1 MEITPYLSLLL
12 FQHDCVI
19 VPGLGGFIASYKKTE
34 FNPQGTYINP
44 ARKTIAFN
52 QNLNNNDGLLAHHI
66 AQKASVG
73 FNTALDKINAWV
85 SGLHSKLQQ
94 GETITIEGIGTLKLN
109 EEKRIVFSP
118 NADAN
123 FLPETYGLGK
133 LSLGTTVSK
142 PIPATSQP
150 VKSEESTPP
159 KTVTTTENSKQ
170 LQAAPT
176 IPPPRQ
182 KRKTSVLRKIFVA
195 FIILIVISALAILQ
209 DFFYHAKISTGSII
223 PLNGKNTSRSS
234 YDTETV
240 QPQTA
245 EVQKASPLPSESS
258 EKNTDAQPRVDTI
271 TPKTSKTDSVYYII
285 AGAFK
290 SESNAQGLVNALEQ
304 KGYEPKIINL
314 HGSSLYRVGYK
325 QYNSRNEAETH
336 LDAVRSQENNSA
348 AWVLAVKQ

>member
-19 VPGLGGFIASYKKTE
+19 VPGLGGFVASYKKTE
-34 FNPQGTYINP
+34 FNTQGAYINP

-52 QNLNNNDGLLAHHI
+52 QNLNTNDGLLAHHI

-73 FNTALDKINAWV
+73 FNSALDKINAWV

-94 GETITIEGIGTLKLN
+94 GETITIDGIGSLKLN

-118 NADAN
+118 IADAN

-150 VKSEESTPP
+150 VKSEEPAP
-159 KTVTTTENSKQ
+159 LKTAVTEKNKQ
-170 LQAAPT
+170 PHPAPT
-176 IPPPRQ
+176 IPPTRQ
-182 KRKTSVLRKIFVA
+182 KRKPSVLRRIFVV

-209 DFFYHAKISTGSII
+209 DFMYHAKISTGSIL
-223 PLNGKNTSRSS
+223 PPNGLGTSNSS
-234 YDTETV
+234 GGTETTQV
-240 QPQTA
+240 QTYEVA
-245 EVQKASPLPSESS
+245 ESTPLQSESS

-271 TPKTSKTDSVYYII
+271 TPKISETDSVYYII

-290 SESNAQGLVNALEQ
+290 SESNAQGLVDALEQ

-314 HGSSLYRVGYK
+314 QGSSLYRVGYK
-325 QYNSRNEAETH
+325 QYISRNEAETH

>member
-34 FNPQGTYINP
+34 FNGQGTYINP

-133 LSLGTTVSK
+133 LSLGTTVAK
-142 PIPATSQP
+142 PIPATSQS
-150 VKSEESTPP
+150 VKSEEPAP
-159 KTVTTTENSKQ
+159 SKAIVSEKNKQ
-170 LQAAPT
+170 TQPAPT

-234 YDTETV
+234 YDTETG
-240 QPQTA
+240 QSQTA
-245 EVQKASPLPSESS
+245 EVQKANPLHAESS

-325 QYNSRNEAETH
+325 QYISRNEAETH

>member
-1 MEITPYLSLLL
+1 MEISPNLSLLL
-12 FQHDCVI
+12 FQHDCLI
-19 VPGLGGFIASYKKTE
+19 VPGLGGFVASYKSTE
-34 FNPQGTYINP
+34 FNTQGQYINP

-52 QNLNNNDGLLAHHI
+52 QNLNTNDGLLAHHI
-66 AQKASVG
+66 AQKANVG
-73 FNTALDKINAWV
+73 FNSALDKINAWV

-94 GETITIEGIGTLKLN
+94 GETITIEGIGSLKLN
-109 EEKRIVFSP
+109 EEKRIVFTP
-118 NADAN
+118 IADAN

-133 LSLGTTVSK
+133 LSLGNTVVK
-142 PIPATSQP
+142 QAAVAPKAA
-150 VKSEESTPP
+150 KSEEPAPS
-159 KTVTTTENSKQ
+159 KAIVSEKSKQ
-170 LQAAPT
+170 TQPAPT
-176 IPPPRQ
+176 IKPPRQ
-182 KRKTSVLRKIFVA
+182 KRKTSLLRKVFVA
-195 FIILIVISALAILQ
+195 VIILIVIAALAILP
-209 DFFYHAKISTGSII
+209 DFMYHAKISTGSII
-223 PLNGKNTSRSS
+223 PPNGVNTSRSS
-234 YDTETV
+234 SDIETGQV
-240 QPQTA
+240 QTA
-245 EVQKASPLPSESS
+245 EVQKASPLHAESS